1 MMINEYQEFAQT
13 WIISF
18 LCHNSPR
25 EHVLKNGNDPH
36 PMMYTLHLFTLISVL
51 SYRNWYQDFG
61 HCGVT
66 NDLGSSPQPSGFALG
81 LWWASQVVGD
91 TTMTEIEVSISI
103 LSWCLKTYWIYT
115 DSGIYKQKIVHK
127 TASNQPLWKAWPQTI
142 VTAASLV
149 TSWLPL
155 WCHSD
160 ARVTKSWQYASL
172 KNKQKQ

>member
-1 MMINEYQEFAQT
+1 MTAILSREIWVKSTNFAIKA
-13 WIISF
+13 WIRNHF
-18 LCHNSPR
+18 
-25 EHVLKNGNDPH
+25 HVNIWKEIIRQWPNFKLNH
-36 PMMYTLHLFTLISVL
+36 SWSYSML
-51 SYRNWYQDFG
+51 SSHILDKI
-61 HCGVT
+61 T
-66 NDLGSSPQPSGFALG
+66 ALG

-91 TTMTEIEVSISI
+91 NTMTEIEVSISI
-103 LSWCLKTYWIYT
+103 LSWCLKTYSICA
-115 DSGIYKQKIVHK
+115 DLGIYKQKIAHK

-149 TSWLPL
+149 TSWIPL